1 MACERVIVFV
11 KAPRPGAVKT
21 RLAKTLGAESACGAY
36 RQLVE
41 TLLKE
46 LSSLPAVELRF
57 TPDDAQAE
65 IQSWLGEVWQ
75 ARPQGSGDL
84 GQRMQA
90 AFADAFATGASRVA
104 IVGSDCPEVTAA
116 DIRQAWS
123 ELKSHDLVI
132 GPAMDG
138 GYWLIGLT
146 REQPELFKGISWSS
160 EHVLAETLQR
170 AKGAGLRVQLLR
182 ILSDVDTEKDW
193 KDFLASSLD

>member
-1 MACERVIVFV
+1 MADEKLIVFV
-11 KAPRPGAVKT
+11 KAPRPGSVKT
-21 RLAKTLGAESACGAY
+21 RLAKTLGADAACDAY

-41 TLLKE
+41 ELLTE
-46 LSSLPAVELRF
+46 LSRLTAVELRF
-57 TPDDAQAE
+57 APDEAAAE
-65 IQSWLGEVWQ
+65 IQPWLRESWQ
-75 ARPQGSGDL
+75 ARAQGGGDL

-90 AFADAFATGASRVA
+90 AFADAFAAGASRVA
-104 IVGSDCPEVTAA
+104 IVGSDCPEVRAA
-116 DIRQAWS
+116 DIRQAWN

-160 EHVLAETLQR
+160 EHVLAQTLQR
-170 AKGAGLRVQLLR
+170 AKAAGLRIQLLR

-193 KDFLASSLD
+193 KDFLNSSLE